1 MIEPSFIYQLIFC
14 ICNSFQG
21 FFIFLFH
28 VYLSKPKR
36 ELWQTFFIEHKL
48 HKRPDV
54 SLAQTDTMT
63 VSSSSGGIAARPGK
77 LRFSTTSSSYDQ
89 QESITRNNSTS
100 IDRKGNELLKSTRLS
115 HGAIRLQQSLSIEQ
129 KK

>member
-1 MIEPSFIYQLIFC
+1 MIEPSFIHQLIFC

-36 ELWQTFFIEHKL
+36 ELWQTFLIEHKL
-48 HKRPDV
+48 HKHPDV
-54 SLAQTDTMT
+54 SLAHTDIMT
-63 VSSSSGGIAARPGK
+63 VSSSSGGIARPGK
-77 LRFSTTSSSYDQ
+77 VRFSTTSSSYDQ

-100 IDRKGNELLKSTRLS
+100 IDRKGSELLKSTRLL
-115 HGAIRLQQSLSIEQ
+115 HGTIRLQPSLSIEQ
-129 KK
+129 KQ